1 MITVKVHNDG
11 KEKWQS
17 FDASLDD
24 SKSDIYLCGYGSNK
38 EEAIEEL
45 KLNIKKKIEELQNIN
60 FDNIT
65 FVDCLGNPIQKT

>member
-1 MITVKVHNDG
+1 MITVKIHNDG

-38 EEAIEEL
+38 EEAINEL
-45 KLNIKKKIEELQNIN
+45 KLNVQKKIEELQSIN
-60 FDNIT
+60 FDNLNW
-65 FVDCLGNPIQKT
+65 VDCVGNSL

>member
-1 MITVKVHNDG
+1 MITVKIHNDH

-38 EEAIEEL
+38 EEAINEL
-45 KLNIKKKIEELQNIN
+45 KLNVQKKIEELQSIN
-60 FDNIT
+60 FDNVSW
-65 FVDCLGNPIQKT
+65 VDCVGNPL